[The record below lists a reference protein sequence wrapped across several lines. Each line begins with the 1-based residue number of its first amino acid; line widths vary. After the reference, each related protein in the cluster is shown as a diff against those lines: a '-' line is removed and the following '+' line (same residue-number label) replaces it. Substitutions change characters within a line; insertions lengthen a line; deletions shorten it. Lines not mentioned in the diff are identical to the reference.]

1 MKISF
6 LTLIALLAL
15 SFSSCDD
22 TLTEVG
28 GSLQPDKDKVEVFT
42 DTFYVEAATV
52 KVDSI
57 YLRTTYGTLGSYSD
71 QSYGSLSADY
81 AAQFYCPKGLLAYEP
96 LDDRV
101 DSVVMRLYIGASI
114 GDTLAPMQ
122 VSVYEIDRDLQPNY
136 YTNAK
141 PSDFTTRSNLL
152 GQTGYSIY
160 NPSIPDSIR
169 EDDSFSPSIDV
180 KFSQEFVDRFYSEY
194 KNNRSTFDD
203 LESFQKFFKGT
214 YVEHTFGTG
223 ALTTVSRT
231 EIQFH
236 YKYVNEYEDDEGE
249 MVKDTLSA
257 ISSLAVTNEVL
268 QVNNI
273 TSNGTEE
280 LLDPAN
286 NIKNSYIK
294 SPAGLFSE
302 VTIPVGEM
310 LSKTEGAQIN
320 SLKLS
325 FGVSAPASVSEVL
338 TPPTYIMLIPKEN
351 LVEFFEKGMLPNDTT
366 ATFVGSYS
374 SSTYTYSFN
383 NLSKMIEY
391 FRKQYVDVDDF
402 AGLTQSML
410 IVPIYASY
418 TEQYDYYTG
427 GYISVLNDMSHYF
440 LPSAV
445 SLRKEDIEDVGYR
458 FRMSAI
464 WSRYKK

>member
-6 LTLIALLAL
+6 LTLLALLAL
-15 SFSSCDD
+15 GFSSCDD
-22 TLTEVG
+22 TLTDVG
-28 GSLQPDKDKVEVFT
+28 GSLQPEKDKVEVFT
-42 DTFYVEAATV
+42 DTFYVDATTV

-57 YLRTTYGTLGSYSD
+57 YLRTTYGTLGRYSD
-71 QSYGSLSADY
+71 QSYGSLSADF

-96 LDDRV
+96 LEDRV

-114 GDTLAPMQ
+114 GDTLAPME
-122 VSVYEIDRDLQPNY
+122 VSVYEIDRELQPNY

-141 PSDFTTRSNLL
+141 PSDFTTRSTLL
-152 GQTGYSIY
+152 GHTGYSIY

-169 EDDSFSPSIDV
+169 EDDSFSPSIDI
-180 KFSQEFVDRFYSEY
+180 KFSQEFVDRFYNEY
-194 KNNRSTFDD
+194 KNNRSTFDNI
-203 LESFQKFFKGT
+203 ESFKEFFKGT
-214 YVEHTFGTG
+214 YVEHTFGIG
-223 ALTTVSRT
+223 ALATISKT
-231 EIQFH
+231 EIHFH
-236 YKYVNEYEDDEGE
+236 YKYESEYEDEEGV
-249 MVKDTLSA
+249 MTKDTLSA
-257 ISSLAVTNEVL
+257 ISALAVTNEVL

-273 TSNGTEE
+273 ESSGTEE

-310 LSKTEGAQIN
+310 LSKTQDAQIN

-325 FGVSAPASVSEVL
+325 FGVSAPSSVSAVL
-338 TPPTYIMLIPKEN
+338 TPPTYVMLIPKEN

-374 SSTYTYSFN
+374 SSTFTYSFN

-391 FRKQYVDVDDF
+391 FRKQYVDVEDLS
-402 AGLTQSML
+402 GITQSML

-427 GYISVLNDMSHYF
+427 GYVSVLDDMSHYF

-445 SLRKEDIEDVGYR
+445 SLRKEEIENVGYR
-458 FRMSAI
+458 LRMSAI
-464 WSRYKK
+464 WSRYKN